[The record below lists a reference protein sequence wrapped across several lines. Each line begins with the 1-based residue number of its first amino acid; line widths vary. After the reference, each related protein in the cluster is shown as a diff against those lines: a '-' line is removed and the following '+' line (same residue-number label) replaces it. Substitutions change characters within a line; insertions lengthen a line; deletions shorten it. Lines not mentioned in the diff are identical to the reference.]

1 MKKQRFQY
9 GISGYRW
16 SPASFHVTKG
26 LVGQKKKPLPLTSEE
41 RSEVGYR
48 VITKGFQAAISYIK
62 QIERKRKILSD
73 ICSASRYV
81 VVRMPPLPNGLAY
94 SK

>member
-41 RSEVGYR
+41 RRRLSREM
-48 VITKGFQAAISYIK
+48 
-62 QIERKRKILSD
+62 RKIL
-73 ICSASRYV
+73 
-81 VVRMPPLPNGLAY
+81 
-94 SK
+94 